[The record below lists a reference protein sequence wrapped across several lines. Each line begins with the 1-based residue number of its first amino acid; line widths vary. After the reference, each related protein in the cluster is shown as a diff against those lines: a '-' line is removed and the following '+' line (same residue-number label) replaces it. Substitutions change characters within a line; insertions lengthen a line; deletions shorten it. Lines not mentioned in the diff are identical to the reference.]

1 MAKVSD
7 ENKKVIKNDKK
18 RNNRQNKTSNT
29 EKNNKN
35 KKGVKDAYNWLVNVI
50 TKNKLISLIV
60 ALLLVIII
68 IIIAILM
75 TSDRVVMTIGGTDY
89 TKKDYMIYLY
99 SVKYNYFG
107 GDNMDIPDAT
117 LNSPVDENSDITLG
131 EYLKE
136 KATTE
141 LKIASAIKK
150 MADENNITITSKEEK
165 ELREEK
171 AEYIDSL
178 GGKSAFKKLL
188 KENNTD
194 EESYDKMA
202 RTDKLYELLYDNL
215 YAEGKL
221 NDLTDEQ
228 KSQAKIEY
236 KDTYIKLKQV
246 ILTIVDLD
254 TNKTLSETVINQKQ
268 ALANTILEKA
278 KSGQNFDELISKY
291 SEDAEGKE
299 PPYDLYYKKG
309 ELLEELE
316 NAVGTLDTGGIS
328 NVIKT
333 KYAFHIIQRQALD
346 DAKLNDFYDEKRSE
360 KLLEDIYKSLDQL
373 SVIYQD
379 EYDKLKIN

>member
-35 KKGVKDAYNWLVNVI
+35 KKRVKDAYNWLVNVI

-68 IIIAILM
+68 IIIATLM

-107 GDNMDIPDAT
+107 EDNMDIPDAT

-136 KATTE
+136 KTTTE

-236 KDTYIKLKQV
+236 EDTYIKLKQV

>member
-35 KKGVKDAYNWLVNVI
+35 KKRVKDAYNWLVNVI

-107 GDNMDIPDAT
+107 EDNMDIPDAT

-136 KATTE
+136 KTTTE

-171 AEYIDSL
+171 TEYIDSL

-202 RTDKLYELLYDNL
+202 KTDKLYELLYDNL

-236 KDTYIKLKQV
+236 EDTYIKLKQV